1 MEKIREAGR
10 LIKRQDVMAVQIRLT
25 GALPTTRFLFVPVIV
40 LDDRGLMFPISNPNK
55 PGVMA
60 DRRRKPV

>member
-1 MEKIREAGR
+1 
-10 LIKRQDVMAVQIRLT
+10 MAVQIRLT